1 MSRPGQNKGTLNF
14 KNRLSED
21 QVLAIYANKDS
32 TQEELAQRYRVSQ
45 STISHIKNGLT
56 WAWLTQAKR

>member
-21 QVLAIYANKDS
+21 QVLSIFRDKDS

-45 STISHIKNGLT
+45 STISHIKSGLT
-56 WAWLTQAKR
+56 WAWLTQEKR